1 MRILGLCGSLRA
13 GSLNA
18 AVLRS
23 AAELVVPPRELLID
37 PGLGRLPFFDA
48 DVEMTALPQVVAEL
62 RGAVGAADGL
72 LIATPEYAHGTSGVL
87 KNALEWLVGGGEMEG
102 KPVALASAS
111 PATTGGDRARA
122 WLAETLAVMGA
133 KVVPR
138 ELGIPRATLM
148 ITDGR
153 ITDEPT
159 RTALARLLDD
169 LAAAAEARDSE
180 RGQKSSSRST
190 VPSTATWYAE
200 GRRSKKFV
208 SS

>member
-23 AAELVVPPRELLID
+23 AAELVVPPRELLVD

-48 DVEMTALPQVVAEL
+48 DVETTALPRVVAEL

-87 KNALEWLVGGGEMEG
+87 KNALEWLVGGGEMDG

-111 PATTGGDRARA
+111 PAATGGDRARA

-133 KVVPR
+133 KVIPR

-148 ITDGR
+148 ISDGR

-169 LAAAAEARDSE
+169 LADAAAEARAAAAVE
-180 RGQKSSSRST
+180 VR
-190 VPSTATWYAE
+190 E
-200 GRRSKKFV
+200 V
-208 SS
+208 SGSLAS